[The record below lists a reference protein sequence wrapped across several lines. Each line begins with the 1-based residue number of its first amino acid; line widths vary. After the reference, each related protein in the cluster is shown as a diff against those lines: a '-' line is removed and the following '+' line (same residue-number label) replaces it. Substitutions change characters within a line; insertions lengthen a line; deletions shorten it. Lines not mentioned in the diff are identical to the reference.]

1 MSVAQR
7 ADQRWEVPS
16 DSQPDK
22 KYVVSIRNGEWQCS
36 CPVWI
41 FRRQECKHIKRMK
54 NGEYDQKKLMIKG
67 TPKYVL
73 AKVLKPTYDE
83 EKNELLI
90 PLIPF
95 CPEEREK
102 YYARLHMEA
111 TIIFEML
118 EHGYTMQGIRILRVH
133 TPKEWTA
140 RTVRAYIEEHGK
152 CVYPD
157 DYYDRGM
164 GQ

>member
-1 MSVAQR
+1 MAAK

-41 FRRQECKHIKRMK
+41 YRRQECKHIRRMK
-54 NGEYDQKKLMIKG
+54 AGEYDQKKLMIKG

-90 PLIPF
+90 PLIPLG
-95 CPEEREK
+95 PEG
-102 YYARLHMEA
+102 LHMDA

-118 EHGYTMQGIRILRVH
+118 EHGYTMMDIRILRPG

-140 RTVRAYIEEHGK
+140 KAVRGYIAEHGK
-152 CVYPD
+152 CEYPED
-157 DYYDRGM
+157 WYERRLPR
-164 GQ
+164 